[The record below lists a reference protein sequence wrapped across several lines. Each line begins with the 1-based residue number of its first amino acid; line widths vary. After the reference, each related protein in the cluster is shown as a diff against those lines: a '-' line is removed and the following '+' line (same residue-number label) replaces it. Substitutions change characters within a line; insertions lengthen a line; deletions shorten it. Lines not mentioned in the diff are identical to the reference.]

1 MRRICLLL
9 GTGLWLVPTPAAAQA
24 PSSTDTRAA
33 AQPAPA
39 TVTTHAT
46 ARRRLPNT
54 IADVTV
60 GVKVDGPTVADVEK
74 HLAKGAQTLTAYLR
88 GAGAERL
95 RTELVTVE
103 PMRDVRENAGVPG
116 QITGYTGTVGVSFR
130 TTAERLPE
138 LLSGSLEHGGN
149 SLEQTGLAPREEE
162 LDAARQD
169 LAATA
174 TRTALAQAKA
184 IAKAVGRSVRGVR
197 QIVVDPD
204 SGMPPMRSFR
214 AYAAAAPAAAP
225 MIPTEAGDVE
235 VTATVTVTAT
245 LAE

>member
-1 MRRICLLL
+1 MGRFCLLL
-9 GTGLWLVPTPAAAQA
+9 GAGLWLVPALAAAQA
-24 PSSTDTRAA
+24 PANADVRPAA
-33 AQPAPA
+33 PGVAA

-60 GVKVDGPTVADVEK
+60 GIKVDGSTVADVEG
-74 HLAKGAQTLTAYLR
+74 HLATGSQALLAYLR

-95 RTELVTVE
+95 RTEVVMVE
-103 PMRDVRENAGVPG
+103 PVREDSGKPG
-116 QITGYTGTVGVSFR
+116 PPGPITGYTGTVGVSFR

-138 LLSGSLEHGGN
+138 LLAGSLEHGGN

-169 LAATA
+169 LAAAA
-174 TRTALAQAKA
+174 TRTALAQAEA
-184 IAKAVGRSVRGVR
+184 VAKAVGRTVRGVQ

-204 SGMPPMRSFR
+204 SGMPLGRSFR
-214 AYAAAAPAAAP
+214 AYALAAPAAAP
-225 MIPTEAGDVE
+225 TIPTEAGDVE
-235 VTATVTVTAT
+235 VTATVAVTVD
-245 LAE
+245 LDK

>member
-1 MRRICLLL
+1 MGRFCLLL
-9 GTGLWLVPTPAAAQA
+9 GTGLWLVPALAAAQTPA
-24 PSSTDTRAA
+24 SSDARTAVQA
-33 AQPAPA
+33 MPA

-60 GVKVDGPTVADVEK
+60 GVKVDGSTVADVEK
-74 HLAKGAQTLTAYLR
+74 HLAEGAQTLTAYLR

-103 PMRDVRENAGVPG
+103 PVRDARENAGAPG
-116 QITGYTGTVGVSFR
+116 RIVGYTGTVGVSFR

-138 LLSGSLEHGGN
+138 LLTGSLEHGGN

-162 LDAARQD
+162 MDAARQD
-169 LAATA
+169 LAAAA
-174 TRTALAQAKA
+174 TRTALAQAEA
-184 IAKAVGRSVRGVR
+184 IAKAVGRTVRGVQ

-204 SGMPPMRSFR
+204 SGMPPVRSFR
-214 AYAAAAPAAAP
+214 AYAPAVQAQASL
-225 MIPTEAGDVE
+225 IPTEAGDVE